1 MPTTKSQSRMWLRTV
16 AVISVLV
23 LLVDMLVRNVLPHY
37 PQLAMEQYVDVVVDE
52 LLLEWISLVAW
63 PVIPLVGLTLWVAPF
78 VKQRRQQTRAFAVL
92 SFLLFVVGWL
102 TDATGRMVLTQ
113 PVIGNGLGLAGAGLQ
128 MAAAM
133 VYLAGVWRSVSR
145 PLVPSVADLL
155 LQFGALW
162 LLGATGMHFAY
173 NLGLTLDYHG
183 PEYLRAFVALH
194 GCFVMGFVG
203 NTGIWLMH
211 SLLPRFF
218 GLAEL
223 RGRSVRSMLFYN
235 IVLAAW
241 GMGLAWCV
249 QYPVTWVRLPL
260 ALVSVALPAASIYL
274 LVDLELTGLLGASTQ
289 TARRSLGRVA
299 AAVAMVGMVM
309 GAVLAGGIGF
319 WLGASSEVIVPEA
332 AQALRDVLRLGFGS
346 NLTAMLFICLLGAR
360 AVGGV
365 RTALIAGPLLIN
377 IGTLLLML
385 AVQLLSPLTNLDLTS
400 PVAYAEWLT
409 GIAHGLWALW
419 VLITAPWS

>member
-1 MPTTKSQSRMWLRTV
+1 MWLRTV

-23 LLVDMLVRNVLPHY
+23 LLTDMLVRNVLPHY
-37 PQLAMEQYVDVVVDE
+37 PQVGLDQYVDVVVDE

-92 SFLLFVVGWL
+92 SFLLLVLGWL
-102 TDATGRMVLTQ
+102 ADGTGRMVLTQ

-128 MAAAM
+128 MGAAM
-133 VYLAGVWRSVSR
+133 VYLAGIWRSVSR
-145 PLVPSVADLL
+145 PLVPSVVDLL

-162 LLGATGMHFAY
+162 LLGAAGMHFAY
-173 NLGLTLDYHG
+173 NLGVTLDYHG
-183 PEYLRAFVALH
+183 REYLRAFVALH
-194 GCFVMGFVG
+194 GCFVFGFVG

-223 RGRSVRSMLFYN
+223 RGRSVRPMLFYN

-249 QYPVTWVRLPL
+249 QFPLTWVRLPL
-260 ALVSVALPAASIYL
+260 ALVSVALPAATIYM
-274 LVDLELTGLLGASTQ
+274 LVDLELTGLLGSSTQ
-289 TARRSLGRVA
+289 TGRRFLGRAA
-299 AAVAMVGMVM
+299 AAVAMVGLVM

-332 AQALRDVLRLGFGS
+332 AQALREVLRLGFGS
-346 NLTAMLFICLLGAR
+346 NLIIMLFVCLLGAR

-365 RTALIAGPLLIN
+365 RTALVAGPLLIN
-377 IGTLLLML
+377 IGTLLLIL
-385 AVQLLSPLTNLDLTS
+385 AVQLLSPLTNLDLTG

-409 GIAHGLWALW
+409 GIAHGLWACW